1 MKKLGFL
8 CVLIFFFVPFINGCT
23 SSVVVS
29 PTVIPSSTNIPIT
42 PTQTIA
48 PSLTATD
55 VPATPTIFFTVTPS
69 PLLIV
74 FPTEQNL
81 PTLSWRPPLYQ
92 APLALGSQDHF
103 YFSRPIAVDQVNWPL
118 ADYRYGYIF
127 PNTDIVHTGIDI
139 EAPRGTPIIA
149 AASGIVVWA
158 GHDLQQKSGTFE
170 DPYGLAVVIRHNFG
184 YDGKWLKTVYA
195 HMDRIDVING
205 QVVEAGDL
213 LGIVG
218 NTGFTTGPHLHFEV
232 RLESKLTF
240 SSRNP
245 ELWLTP
251 PEGYGVLVGR
261 VMYTNGQL
269 LNSKFVRLDSM
280 DNKIWTVYT
289 YGPQTINSDDYYKEN
304 FVLSNLPAGKYI
316 ITITFDTKVYKYEVE
331 IFPGTTTYFSFQGR
345 NGFSSLLP
353 TNDPSTNWQTP
364 EPYSP

>member
-1 MKKLGFL
+1 MKKLGS
-8 CVLIFFFVPFINGCT
+8 FFVLLISFMGYFNGCT
-23 SSVVVS
+23 STNEIS
-29 PTVIPSSTNIPIT
+29 PTITPSSTNIPNT
-42 PTQTIA
+42 PTQIVT

-55 VPATPTIFFTVTPS
+55 VPATPTSFFTSTPS

-74 FPTEQNL
+74 FPTEPSL
-81 PTLSWRPPLYQ
+81 PTLSWRPPLYA
-92 APLALGSQDHF
+92 APLALGLQDHF

-139 EAPRGTPIIA
+139 EAPRGTPILA

-158 GHDLQQKSGTFE
+158 GHDLQQKAGTFE
-170 DPYGLAVVIRHNFG
+170 DPYGLAVAIRHNFG
-184 YDGKWLKTVYA
+184 YEGKWLKTIYA

-205 QVVEAGDL
+205 QVVEAGDQ

-232 RLESKLTF
+232 RLESQFTF

-251 PEGYGVLVGR
+251 PEGDGVLVGR

-269 LNSKFVRLDSM
+269 LYSKNVRIDST
-280 DNKIWTVYT
+280 DKKSWAVYT
-289 YGPQTINSDDYYKEN
+289 YGPQTINSDDFYKEN
-304 FVLSNLPAGKYI
+304 FVLSNLPAGKYV
-316 ITITFDTKVYKYEVE
+316 ITITFDTKVYTYVVD
-331 IFPGTTTYFSFQGR
+331 IFPGTTTAFSFQGR
-345 NGFSSLLP
+345 NGFSLLFP
-353 TNDPSTNWQTP
+353 TNEPSKFWQTP